1 MEREYAY
8 VKDDDGTM
16 AEVTSLGGDVP
27 NFDCVISRNGRK
39 ITQYR
44 FYGWVSNVKSLAQ
57 YALRTYKE
65 ERK

>member
-1 MEREYAY
+1 
-8 VKDDDGTM
+8 M

-44 FYGWVSNVKSLAQ
+44 FYGWVSNIKSLAQ
-57 YALRTYKE
+57 YALRKYKE